1 MNFDMHSH
9 FIPREFVEVIKQSD
23 SKWQAKLVQKGEEP
37 WIVHDQGYT
46 YPLVPGFHDT
56 GARLADMARTKVEMS
71 AVSVSPTLF
80 YYWAEPK
87 LALDIAK
94 MTNDAIHGL
103 TKERPDKF
111 VGMGTLPM
119 QDIELAKQELR
130 RCVRDLGFKS
140 IQIGSNVEGVQFDDP
155 KFRSFFKECEEL
167 GVFILFHP
175 YYVGAKGMF
184 GKYYLTNLYGN
195 PLDTAMVIASL
206 IFGGVLDH
214 CPKLKVAFTHGGGFF
229 PYQLG
234 RLKHGYEVRSEP
246 KVNGVKSPEK
256 YLHQLYFDTIVFMD
270 KQLRF
275 LVDWAGPDHVMMGT
289 DYAFD
294 MGEFKPVDFVTGAGL
309 TPAQLQAVLG
319 DNAAGIFGVGASKA
333 TVSSRR

>member
-9 FIPREFVEVIKQSD
+9 FIPQEFVDVIAKPD
-23 SKWQAKLVQKGEEP
+23 SKWQAKLVKKGDEP

-46 YPLVPGFHDT
+46 YPLTPGFHDT
-56 GARLADMARTKVEMS
+56 AARLADMARTKLDMA

-94 MTNDAIHGL
+94 LTNDAIFRL

-119 QDIELAKQELR
+119 QDLDSARAELR
-130 RCVRDLGFKS
+130 RCVRDLGFRS

-155 KFRSFFKECEEL
+155 RYLPFFKECEEL

-184 GKYYLTNLYGN
+184 AKYYLTNLYGN
-195 PLDTAMVIASL
+195 PLDTAMVVASL

-229 PYQLG
+229 PYQVG

-246 KVNGVKSPEK
+246 KVNGAKSPEK
-256 YLHQLYFDTIVFMD
+256 YLHQLYFDSIVFMD

-275 LVDWAGPDHVMMGT
+275 LVEWAGTGHVMLGT

-294 MGEFKPVDFVTGAGL
+294 MGEFAPVDFVSSAGL
-309 TPAQLQAVLG
+309 PPAQLQAVLS
-319 DNAAGIFGVGASKA
+319 DNARKIFGVEASKA
-333 TVSSRR
+333 TSPR